1 MPSSFK
7 IGKIAGIEIGVHW
20 SWLFI
25 FALVTWSFATGI
37 LEQFF
42 PEWSDARRWVVGGIV
57 AIIFFLSILL
67 HELAHSFVAKAR
79 GIEVKGITLF
89 IFGGVSNL
97 GREARS
103 AGEEFQIAIVGPL
116 MSLLIGA
123 LFAVAWAALRGPAP
137 GVAAVAGYLAFIN
150 GIIAAFNMLPG
161 YPLDGGR
168 VFRSIVWWRNRSLLR
183 ATKISAKTGE
193 YVAYLLMGL
202 GALQVFTIN
211 PIGGMWMILIG
222 WFLRGASAGSYQQMV
237 SEVALDGVTAGD
249 VARKDYVTVT
259 PTMTV
264 AELVDEHLLSGHG
277 RCFPVVAAQELLGLI
292 SLTDIRNLERE
303 RWVDTSVYRA
313 MTPFEQLQTVASGE
327 DARAVLQTLGE
338 KNVNQVPVVDGRWLV
353 GMVSRADILRLIQVR
368 HAMKSEG

>member
-1 MPSSFK
+1 MPNSFK

-25 FALVTWSFATGI
+25 FALVTWSFSTGI

-42 PEWSDARRWVVGGIV
+42 PEWSEAQRWIVGGIV

-202 GALQVFTIN
+202 GALQFVTIN

-264 AELVDEHLLSGHG
+264 AELMDEHLLSGHG

-292 SLTDIRNLERE
+292 TLTDIRGLERE
-303 RWVDTSVYRA
+303 RWSDTSVYRA
-313 MTPFEQLQTVASGE
+313 MTPFEQLETVASGE
-327 DARAVLQTLGE
+327 DARAVLETLGQ
-338 KNVNQVPVVDGRWLV
+338 KNVNQVPVMDGRWLV

-368 HAMKSEG
+368 HAMTSEG

>member
-37 LEQFF
+37 LEQLF

>member
-1 MPSSFK
+1 
-7 IGKIAGIEIGVHW
+7 
-20 SWLFI
+20 
-25 FALVTWSFATGI
+25 
-37 LEQFF
+37 
-42 PEWSDARRWVVGGIV
+42 
-57 AIIFFLSILL
+57 
-67 HELAHSFVAKAR
+67 
-79 GIEVKGITLF
+79 
-89 IFGGVSNL
+89 
-97 GREARS
+97 
-103 AGEEFQIAIVGPL
+103 
-116 MSLLIGA
+116 
-123 LFAVAWAALRGPAP
+123 
-137 GVAAVAGYLAFIN
+137 
-150 GIIAAFNMLPG
+150 
-161 YPLDGGR
+161 
-168 VFRSIVWWRNRSLLR
+168 
-183 ATKISAKTGE
+183 
-193 YVAYLLMGL
+193 
-202 GALQVFTIN
+202 
-211 PIGGMWMILIG
+211 MILIG

-313 MTPFEQLQTVASGE
+313 MTPFEQLHTVASGE